1 MPTQRKLSLLC
12 APDMY
17 KPVCILIMAHSH
29 EELLM
34 QLLNRL
40 VHPQVLV
47 FVHVDKKSQS
57 LFDRLSTRSDINLVQ
72 NRINVQWAHLTQLLA
87 MFSSYKEIKAK
98 EFEFDH
104 FLVISGQDYP
114 TQSMDKL
121 VSFLSANKGKSFISH
136 VPLSKDGWASAMKR
150 YRYHYY
156 VRMEKLWRGLMML
169 TGIRRKFPFDL
180 KPHGGAQWV
189 NLAKPHMDYVIE
201 FCDTHISLLNFME
214 TVRFPEEMLFQTLL
228 LNSKYSTA
236 CVNNDLRFVKWI
248 HGKSNPEIL
257 VESDLPEIKN
267 EKDRFF
273 ARKLDIKQSAGL
285 IQALNN
291 ENS

>member
-136 VPLSKDGWASAMKR
+136 VPLSKIKVWVSWFLSSRKYLTSVLLMKLSNSSLPPR
-150 YRYHYY
+150 
-156 VRMEKLWRGLMML
+156 LMKTRHWL
-169 TGIRRKFPFDL
+169 
-180 KPHGGAQWV
+180 
-189 NLAKPHMDYVIE
+189 
-201 FCDTHISLLNFME
+201 
-214 TVRFPEEMLFQTLL
+214 
-228 LNSKYSTA
+228 
-236 CVNNDLRFVKWI
+236 
-248 HGKSNPEIL
+248 
-257 VESDLPEIKN
+257 
-267 EKDRFF
+267 
-273 ARKLDIKQSAGL
+273 
-285 IQALNN
+285 
-291 ENS
+291 